1 MSVPDVRSSHSWNST
16 RKVANQDTNSL
27 CHRTRLQAWHVAHSF
42 LVHVLVALGRSEWFN
57 KVVVSA
63 TLPVGLTPAVMV
75 AKPVP
80 A

>member
-1 MSVPDVRSSHSWNST
+1 MMPR
-16 RKVANQDTNSL
+16 
-27 CHRTRLQAWHVAHSF
+27 RLHNF
-42 LVHVLVALGRSEWFN
+42 LVQVLVALGRSEWFS

-63 TLPVGLTPAVMV
+63 TLPVGLTPAVIV